1 MSSKLKTSVLALGLM
16 GVLGG
21 GLAFAQTAP
30 ATPEAAP
37 EATTEAAPAPA
48 VTIPEILQGDAFAD
62 VESSQGRRGG
72 MFVQGSLTESGKDFQ
87 AMVNSD
93 GQLMGIRT
101 AEGSA
106 LPQSVIDAL
115 LPETARANPILGE
128 ITELNAIGTRGGA
141 VMVSG
146 QAASGDK
153 VRIGFDAEGELT
165 QFMRGDHGKRDMGMN
180 MGERGDRGN
189 QGKRGMGDR
198 GGDHAE
204 QRGKGRGGEHGMMRG
219 ERGDRGQMRPRE
231 GQMAPREGAQMGPRE
246 GAATPPAPI
255 DEASLRSAVEA
266 AGYTELGAIAPTPGR
281 GITIEALNPQGEEVV
296 IVVSPKGEVMRES
309 AR

>member
-30 ATPEAAP
+30 ATTEAAP
-37 EATTEAAPAPA
+37 EATTEAAPAA
-48 VTIPEILQGDAFAD
+48 SVTIPEILQGDAFAD
-62 VESSQGRRGG
+62 VESRQGRRGG

-93 GQLMGIRT
+93 GELMGIRT

-106 LPQSVIDAL
+106 LPQSVIDSL
-115 LPETARANPILGE
+115 LPDAARANPILGE
-128 ITELNAIGTRGGA
+128 ITELNAIGTRDGA

-146 QAASGDK
+146 QDASGDD
-153 VRIGFDAEGELT
+153 VRMGFDAEGELVR
-165 QFMRGDHGKRDMGMN
+165 FMRGEHGKRDMGMN
-180 MGERGDRGN
+180 MGDR
-189 QGKRGMGDR
+189 GKRGMGDR

-204 QRGKGRGGEHGMMRG
+204 QRGKGRGGDHGMRG
-219 ERGDRGQMRPRE
+219 ERGRMGPRDGEMR
-231 GQMAPREGAQMGPRE
+231 QMGPRE
-246 GAATPPAPI
+246 GAAGTPPAPI
-255 DEASLRSAVEA
+255 DEAALRSTIEA
-266 AGYTELGAIAPTPGR
+266 AGYSELGDLNRTPR
-281 GITIEALNPQGEEVV
+281 GAGVVIEALNPLGEEVV
-296 IVVSPKGEVMRES
+296 IVVTPTGEIMRES